1 MRLNGSPWM
10 RRGSW
15 LKIESENERKKKE
28 FSYNHR
34 RFRCSTKAWKKMRN
48 ERKINGWKWFLWFY
62 DDTSINYCFS
72 NCEIPVYILG
82 LPTVQCCIVHI
93 IIIIIQTYY
102 EEKTGRDKACQSH
115 LSIEEHPHSSFCTLT
130 RLSLSPTD
138 CDQRQGRATL
148 QPHHSLSQNI
158 SNCCSSRTKRN
169 HIMPFQHFNTTFTF
183 ILVVISYASIKLG
196 PGKRILHF

>member
-48 ERKINGWKWFLWFY
+48 EIKINGWKWFLWFY
-62 DDTSINYCFS
+62 DDSSINYCYS
-72 NCEIPVYILG
+72 NCEILVYILG

-93 IIIIIQTYY
+93 IIIIIQ
-102 EEKTGRDKACQSH
+102 
-115 LSIEEHPHSSFCTLT
+115 IT
-130 RLSLSPTD
+130 RLDRIITCWCMENLAKIVWSTWRIILFLVSKVN
-138 CDQRQGRATL
+138 G
-148 QPHHSLSQNI
+148 SIYWVFYFNY
-158 SNCCSSRTKRN
+158 SNFINVAGFSSNFLR
-169 HIMPFQHFNTTFTF
+169 P
-183 ILVVISYASIKLG
+183 
-196 PGKRILHF
+196 